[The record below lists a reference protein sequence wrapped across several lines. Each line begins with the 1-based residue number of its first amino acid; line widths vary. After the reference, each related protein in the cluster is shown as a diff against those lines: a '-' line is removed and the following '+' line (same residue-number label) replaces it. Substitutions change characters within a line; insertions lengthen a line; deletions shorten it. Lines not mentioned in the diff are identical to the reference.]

1 MRGVKIVSRTET
13 TKIIVDDEARPIP
26 IILFVFFTIVAT
38 AVSILG
44 IIKAGSPDPADKK
57 IEMFAFVFA
66 VAFFLTSALL
76 FTRFAPSVTKES
88 TYKYKVIVAEG
99 TDMDEFNEKYEVLT
113 QKGRV
118 YEVIKKTEAD

>member
-1 MRGVKIVSRTET
+1 MRGVKIVGRTET

-44 IIKAGSPDPADKK
+44 IIKANSQDPADKK
-57 IEMFAFVFA
+57 IEMFAFIFA
-66 VAFFLTSALL
+66 VLFFFISTLI
-76 FTRFAPSVTKES
+76 FTGFAPSVKKES

-99 TDMDEFNEKYEVLT
+99 TDMDEFNETYEVLT

-118 YEVIKKTEAD
+118 YEVIERNPG